1 MQSSL
6 YEMQTFGGPT
16 QENIRVTLH
25 KMSLT
30 AEPRRYE
37 ELLRWFRRVSRRRA
51 HEVHTGR
58 ADDAP
63 WLWRRRTFRGASLQL
78 HTVKGN
84 RATPVEHYAIPERTR
99 NGKTL
104 CGDDKNFCSESCGIE
119 LAKNESAIG
128 RVWARGGA
136 DILDKPAD
144 DNPFAHQ
151 QLAKDFNITKIC
163 LEAQP
168 GGVLE
173 WGYGP
178 AGTTVVENTG
188 AAHALL

>member
-1 MQSSL
+1 MATTRPFSTS
-6 YEMQTFGGPT
+6 
-16 QENIRVTLH
+16 
-25 KMSLT
+25 
-30 AEPRRYE
+30 
-37 ELLRWFRRVSRRRA
+37 SRRR
-51 HEVHTGR
+51 
-58 ADDAP
+58 P
-63 WLWRRRTFRGASLQL
+63 
-78 HTVKGN
+78 
-84 RATPVEHYAIPERTR
+84 I
-99 NGKTL
+99 L
-104 CGDDKNFCSESCGIE
+104 CGDDQSFCSESRGIE
-119 LAKNESAIG
+119 PAKNESAIG
-128 RVWARGGA
+128 REGARGGA

-178 AGTTVVENTG
+178 AGTTVVENTR

>member
-1 MQSSL
+1 MSAGGRAETVDRPGDDKNFARQKLAKGFNITEPGLKAVASGVL
-6 YEMQTFGGPT
+6 EVGFGPT
-16 QENIRVTLH
+16 CKSVVEDEGAAYAL
-25 KMSLT
+25 
-30 AEPRRYE
+30 
-37 ELLRWFRRVSRRRA
+37 
-51 HEVHTGR
+51 
-58 ADDAP
+58 
-63 WLWRRRTFRGASLQL
+63 LWR
-78 HTVKGN
+78 VKGN
-84 RATPVEHYAIPERTR
+84 RVTPVEHYAIPERTT

-104 CGDDKNFCSESCGIE
+104 CGDDENFCSESCGIE
-119 LAKNESAIG
+119 PAKNESAIG
-128 RVWARGGA
+128 REWARGGA

-151 QLAKDFNITKIC
+151 HLAKDFSITKIC
-163 LEAQP
+163 LVAQP